1 MQRNRDGPW
10 MFTNVLV
17 TGLMLCGL
25 AGCALE
31 KSIDAAAD
39 IARSTAVTL
48 LEKSPPLTNLAA
60 GVSADVDNP
69 TYRIFAV
76 VVNGVLLEVGLEGVK
91 LKGEANTIAS
101 GESGS
106 ALSPETVR
114 LLADSLVG
122 DDATDEFIQSLMDL
136 LQSRMEAR
144 GTDPPDPDQL
154 E

>member
-1 MQRNRDGPW
+1 M
-10 MFTNVLV
+10 LV
-17 TGLMLCGL
+17 FNP
-25 AGCALE
+25 ACALE

-60 GVSADVDNP
+60 GVQASIDNP

-76 VVNGVLLEVGLEGVK
+76 VVNGVLLEVGLEGVQ
-91 LKGEANTIAS
+91 LEGNANTIAS
-101 GESGS
+101 GDAGD

-114 LLADSLVG
+114 LLA
-122 DDATDEFIQSLMDL
+122 QSLAGADAADELLKQLTEALRDL
-136 LQSRMEAR
+136 GDRR
-144 GTDPPDPDQL
+144 PPDLP